1 MQEGIEA
8 SDFAFRL
15 SGDEFILV
23 FQNKDSDQAAG
34 ILEEILARL
43 KERRQSVGI
52 DYEATFSYGLVTVNG
67 GHRLSVSDVL
77 SVADMQ
83 MYIRK
88 RDYHI
93 LSGKQAARRL
103 SKEAATRG
111 NAFPIIK
118 TSFRRPVGEY

>member
-1 MQEGIEA
+1 MEA

-118 TSFRRPVGEY
+118 TSF